1 LSSYAFLAFSRL
13 FSFFF
18 FKFLLPPVWGVILV
32 GICFHERKIIQAQKG
47 IARDV
52 LISES
57 ERNNKDG
64 LSSFQAQ
71 AVKIHK
77 L

>member
-1 LSSYAFLAFSRL
+1 M
-13 FSFFF
+13 
-18 FKFLLPPVWGVILV
+18 ILV

-57 ERNNKDG
+57 ERNNKDD

-71 AVKIHK
+71 AVKINK

>member
-1 LSSYAFLAFSRL
+1 MPFWLSHSI
-13 FSFFF
+13 FSF
-18 FKFLLPPVWGVILV
+18 LIEILSCPPVWGVILV
-32 GICFHERKIIQAQKG
+32 GICFHKRKIIQAKKG
-47 IARDV
+47 IARDI

-71 AVKIHK
+71 AAMINK